1 MMCEHVKKKKKALVN
16 GFRESRPPPS
26 QLIESDSPSEAG
38 RSDL

>member
-1 MMCEHVKKKKKALVN
+1 MMCEHVKKKKKDFVN
-16 GFRESRPPPS
+16 NFRESSTPPS